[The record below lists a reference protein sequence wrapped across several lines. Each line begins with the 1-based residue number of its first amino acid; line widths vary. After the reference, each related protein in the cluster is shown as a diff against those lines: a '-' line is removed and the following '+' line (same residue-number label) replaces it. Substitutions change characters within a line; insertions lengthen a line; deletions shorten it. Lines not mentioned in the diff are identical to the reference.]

1 MSEPVLIP
9 QFPESRHPLI
19 QSLLRHSDQDLVALY
34 QRHPEVGRY
43 FTAIF
48 CRYSPVVY
56 TLIRHSARSPVQAD
70 YLFALTWRHI
80 FYELRGLNLYA
91 PASHGQVITLQNW
104 LINVTALCINQA
116 ELPPVEAIQYTLQA
130 ASPPLWCYVEQA
142 LDRLPPTLRLM
153 VVMVQS
159 FHWSE
164 TRVSAYLQA
173 EGERFSPA
181 EVRLKLQEGYRL
193 LETELP
199 DDIRTIYLGTDP
211 IAAPEAVLPDPIG
224 APEMA
229 FMEFGLSV

>member
-1 MSEPVLIP
+1 MLIP

-19 QSLLRHSDQDLVALY
+19 QSLLRHSDQDLVTLY
-34 QRHPEVGRY
+34 QRHPEAGRY

-80 FYELRGLNLYA
+80 FYELRGLNRYA
-91 PASHGQVITLQNW
+91 TAPNGQAITLQNW
-104 LINVTALCINQA
+104 IINVTALCINQA
-116 ELPPVEAIQYTLQA
+116 DLPPVEAIQYSLQA

-142 LDRLPPTLRLM
+142 LDRMPPTLRLM

-173 EGERFSPA
+173 EGERLSPA
-181 EVRLKLQEGYRL
+181 EVRVKLQEGYHL

-199 DDIRTIYLGTDP
+199 GDIRTIYLGADP
-211 IAAPEAVLPDPIG
+211 VVAPETVLPDPIG
-224 APEMA
+224 EPEMA

>member
-1 MSEPVLIP
+1 MLIP

-91 PASHGQVITLQNW
+91 TAPHGQVITLQNW

-116 ELPPVEAIQYTLQA
+116 DLPPVEAIQYTLHA

-153 VVMVQS
+153 VVMVQA

-224 APEMA
+224 EPEMA

>member
-19 QSLLRHSDQDLVALY
+19 QSLLRHSDQDLVTLY

-91 PASHGQVITLQNW
+91 TAPNGQAITLQNW
-104 LINVTALCINQA
+104 IINVTALCINQA
-116 ELPPVEAIQYTLQA
+116 DLPPVEAIQYSLQV

-142 LDRLPPTLRLM
+142 LDRMPPTLRLM

-173 EGERFSPA
+173 EGERLSPA
-181 EVRLKLQEGYRL
+181 EVRVKLQEGYHL

-199 DDIRTIYLGTDP
+199 DDIRTIYLGADP
-211 IAAPEAVLPDPIG
+211 VVAPETVLPDPIG
-224 APEMA
+224 EPEMA

>member
-19 QSLLRHSDQDLVALY
+19 QSLLRHSDQDLVTLY

-56 TLIRHSARSPVQAD
+56 TLIRHSARSPVQVD

-91 PASHGQVITLQNW
+91 PTPNGQAITLQNW
-104 LINVTALCINQA
+104 IINVTALCINQA
-116 ELPPVEAIQYTLQA
+116 DLPPVEAIQYTLQA

-142 LDRLPPTLRLM
+142 LDRMPSTLRLM
-153 VVMVQS
+153 VVMVQV

-173 EGERFSPA
+173 EGERLSPA
-181 EVRLKLQEGYRL
+181 EVRVKLQEGYRL

-211 IAAPEAVLPDPIG
+211 VAAPEAVLPDSIVE
-224 APEMA
+224 PEMA

>member
-1 MSEPVLIP
+1 MLIP

-19 QSLLRHSDQDLVALY
+19 QALLRHSDQDLVTLY
-34 QRHPEVGRY
+34 QRHPEAGRY

-48 CRYSPVVY
+48 CRYSPLVY

-80 FYELRGLNLYA
+80 FYELRGLNLHATA
-91 PASHGQVITLQNW
+91 PNGQVMTLQNW
-104 LINVTALCINQA
+104 IINVTALCINQA

-173 EGERFSPA
+173 EGERLSPA
-181 EVRLKLQEGYRL
+181 EVRVKLAEGYRL
-193 LETELP
+193 LEAELP

-211 IAAPEAVLPDPIG
+211 VAAPEAVLPNPIDE
-224 APEMA
+224 PEMA